1 MSSEPIRGF
10 VAAPFTPMHPDGRV
24 DFDRIPAYAA
34 HLRASGVRG
43 VFVNGTT
50 GEGYALS
57 CDERMQ
63 AAESWV
69 RESGDELLV
78 IVHVGAESLVD
89 ASRLAAHAQQI
100 RADGIASMS
109 PVFFRPGLAGLVDWC
124 RKVAAAAPELPFYY
138 YHIPSMTGM
147 DVPIVDFLDQAGG
160 RVPTLRGVKYTHH
173 DLMDFRL
180 CASLDNRRYDLLFG
194 RDEILLSAL
203 VLGTEG
209 MVGSTYNYAMP
220 LYHAIMSAFREGRLD
235 EAARVQE
242 RVMQMVSIL
251 VANGGGVAAG
261 KALMRG
267 TGLDMGPSRVGSPVA
282 DDVADAAVAAA
293 RSLGAYGPA

>member
-1 MSSEPIRGF
+1 MSFEPIRGF
-10 VAAPFTPMHPDGRV
+10 VAAPFTPMHPDGRI
-24 DFDRIPAYAA
+24 DFDRIPSYAA

-57 CDERMQ
+57 RDERTK
-63 AAESWV
+63 AAEAWV
-69 RESGDELLV
+69 SEAGDKLLV
-78 IVHVGAESLVD
+78 IVHVGAESHTD
-89 ASRLAAHAQQI
+89 ARKLAAHAQDI

-109 PVFFRPGLAGLVDWC
+109 PVFFRPNLTGLVEWC
-124 RKVAAAAPELPFYY
+124 SGIAAEAPELPFYY

-147 DVPIVDFLDQAGG
+147 HVPIVDFLDQAGG
-160 RVPTLRGVKYTHH
+160 RIPTLRGVKYTHH

-180 CASLDNRRYDLLFG
+180 CASLDGGRYDLLFG

-220 LYHAIMSAFREGRLD
+220 LYDAIVTAFRAGRLD

-242 RVMQMVSIL
+242 RAMRMVKIL
-251 VANGGGVAAG
+251 EANGGGTVAG

-267 TGLDMGPSRVGSPVA
+267 TGLDMGPCRVASPLT
-282 DDVADAAVAAA
+282 DDAVDGAVAAA
-293 RSLGAYGPA
+293 RALGAYGPT